1 MEEYVGKENM
11 SRLWVMGS
19 IGVCGQGFNPLLFL
33 GRFVEMWVGLFASA
47 FTFYSVASSF
57 SGPMMQL
64 V

>member
-19 IGVCGQGFNPLLFL
+19 IGICGQGFNPLLFP
-33 GRFVEMWVGLFASA
+33 GRFVEMWVGLFTSA

-57 SGPMMQL
+57 TGPMMQL

>member
-19 IGVCGQGFNPLLFL
+19 ISICGEGFNPLLFP
-33 GRFVEMWVGLFASA
+33 GPFVEMWVRLFTSA

>member
-19 IGVCGQGFNPLLFL
+19 IGICGQGFNPLLFP
-33 GRFVEMWVGLFASA
+33 GRFVEMWVGLFTSA

-57 SGPMMQL
+57 RGPMMQL